1 MKTETQNRIDE
12 LARRNSIRL
21 DDTRSIGNTAE
32 SEATI
37 EEKNLNTLRSFEN
50 KRTLKG
56 SREKNQQSNKSIA
69 IIKE

>member
-21 DDTRSIGNTAE
+21 DDTRRIGNTAE
-32 SEATI
+32 FEATI